1 MTYGSISFNIQVF
14 LTQLFKQ
21 LSDST
26 LESRL
31 NLTNVEESQ
40 VFHLCCYMLDYQN
53 ILHYYVTYLLHSL
66 HKSDKTEIILLK
78 VLISRSYPV
87 KLSIGNSYE
96 FYAVKMTF
104 MKTIC

>member
-1 MTYGSISFNIQVF
+1 MTYYGSISFNIQVF

-40 VFHLCCYMLDYQN
+40 VFHLCCYILDYQN
-53 ILHYYVTYLLHSL
+53 ILHYVTYLLQGVL
-66 HKSDKTEIILLK
+66 QQTVLLIWTGTQR
-78 VLISRSYPV
+78 VSNLCWLRS
-87 KLSIGNSYE
+87 
-96 FYAVKMTF
+96 
-104 MKTIC
+104 

>member
-40 VFHLCCYMLDYQN
+40 VFHLCCYMLDYLGKGYMIAAGLQM
-53 ILHYYVTYLLHSL
+53 
-66 HKSDKTEIILLK
+66 
-78 VLISRSYPV
+78 
-87 KLSIGNSYE
+87 
-96 FYAVKMTF
+96 A
-104 MKTIC
+104 